1 MARSKAPAR
10 TDTPEEMPPAGPE
23 DLVSTAPDDWKWETT
38 MEESPTTVIF
48 DSFGDVFIGMYLG
61 EERIDPDN
69 GKDEPFIRYVFK
81 GRDLARYAVNKSYK
95 LSQAMDKIDVGS
107 WVKITYVKNIETSR
121 GLQPMKD
128 FQVDVRR

>member
-48 DSFGDVFIGMYLG
+48 DSFGD
-61 EERIDPDN
+61 
-69 GKDEPFIRYVFK
+69 VFK